1 MLKRSEAIAAARSAA
16 TLRGE
21 AGVTSQ
27 RSARVSMIPATIHVT
42 TLVGNLVAHG
52 PKSRSL
58 RALWHR
64 SNRAGRLGFDGHR
77 FICRVAVVT
86 MVAVLSNLVGTSSS
100 AFAASATRAVTATT
114 IRVGIPYINLAAL
127 KSVGVDINWGSLP
140 DAYMA
145 IIANIN
151 AHGGINGRKI
161 VPDIIGVA
169 PSAAPAATTCT
180 QLTEDDPV
188 FVAIA
193 PLQPTCYLQHGVSVI
208 NSLEPATTS
217 TSGIAQNFSLS
228 PPASAFDPVQLSVFA
243 KQGVFKNKKVG
254 VFGGGLV
261 DESEIAIVK
270 AELKKLGVPVVV
282 TAVNS
287 APLGDL
293 PAENGQVAVIVQ
305 RFQTFGVNEV
315 VAVGNGS
322 AIWPEALSSIQSS
335 YNPPWIATAEG
346 GLAGSAGSDNP
357 IYIKNVVAASP
368 IPTGATVW
376 NDAGTQRCVRIVR
389 KAYPSD
395 HINTYNSSLP
405 TSQATWT
412 GVEQACTDLGLFSAI
427 ATAAGKH
434 LTVASFVHAGEA
446 LHGVVIAGS
455 STAISFGR
463 NQPYALGPVYLAH
476 YDAAAKTLVLA
487 SKSATK

>member
-261 DESEIAIVK
+261 DRGRRCTPPMRA
-270 AELKKLGVPVVV
+270 AL
-282 TAVNS
+282 
-287 APLGDL
+287 L
-293 PAENGQVAVIVQ
+293 PMTE
-305 RFQTFGVNEV
+305 
-315 VAVGNGS
+315 
-322 AIWPEALSSIQSS
+322 
-335 YNPPWIATAEG
+335 
-346 GLAGSAGSDNP
+346 
-357 IYIKNVVAASP
+357 
-368 IPTGATVW
+368 
-376 NDAGTQRCVRIVR
+376 
-389 KAYPSD
+389 
-395 HINTYNSSLP
+395 
-405 TSQATWT
+405 
-412 GVEQACTDLGLFSAI
+412 
-427 ATAAGKH
+427 
-434 LTVASFVHAGEA
+434 
-446 LHGVVIAGS
+446 
-455 STAISFGR
+455 
-463 NQPYALGPVYLAH
+463 
-476 YDAAAKTLVLA
+476 
-487 SKSATK
+487 